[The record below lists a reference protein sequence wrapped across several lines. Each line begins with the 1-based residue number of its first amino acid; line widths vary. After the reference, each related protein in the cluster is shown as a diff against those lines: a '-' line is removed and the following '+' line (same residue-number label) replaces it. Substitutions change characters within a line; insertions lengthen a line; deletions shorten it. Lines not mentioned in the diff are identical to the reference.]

1 MTGMKKNELTYEE
14 ALRQLE
20 TLVDGFEK
28 NTLDID
34 SLGERLQEA
43 RALLKFC
50 KDRLRKV
57 EKDIT
62 KILDHEQE

>member
-1 MTGMKKNELTYEE
+1 MTRMKKNELTYEE
-14 ALRQLE
+14 ALRKLE

>member
-1 MTGMKKNELTYEE
+1 MTRMKKNELTYED
-14 ALRQLE
+14 ALKQLE
-20 TLVDGFEK
+20 ALVDGFEK

-62 KILDHEQE
+62 KILDNEQE